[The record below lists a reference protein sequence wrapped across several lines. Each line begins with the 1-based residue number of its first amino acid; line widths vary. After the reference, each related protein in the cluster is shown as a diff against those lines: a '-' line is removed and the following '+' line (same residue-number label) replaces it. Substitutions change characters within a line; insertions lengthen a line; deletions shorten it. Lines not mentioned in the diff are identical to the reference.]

1 MSIALGRRLL
11 HRIPVFARMSSSS
24 LSSSAPA
31 LSVRERA
38 AARGWELYRSL
49 GEPKTILAPMVDQS
63 ELAYRMLVRKY
74 GVDLCYTPMI
84 HARMFR
90 DDATYRATA
99 WQVVPEDRPLF
110 VQFCGNDPDI
120 LLTSARYVQDNCD
133 AVDLN
138 LGCPQGIA
146 RKGRYG
152 AFLMHEPEVVREI
165 VETLSRELTVP
176 VSCKIRLFPNYEDTL
191 AFCNMLVD
199 AGCCWLV
206 IHGRTKEMNKQLV
219 RECDWDTIKRLRKE
233 LPIPVFANGGIENDA
248 DVVACLA
255 ATEAEGVMSSEGI
268 LECPALF
275 TGNKNPFTGIPVSQ
289 IDLALEYMDWAAKFP
304 PPEKFI
310 RAHLFKMLFQEL
322 KVFTDLREAIGQ
334 GQTHAELLAIVHEM
348 KVRLEA
354 PDAPEIPYSVADS
367 WYRRHRKLAA
377 EEDKEPDME
386 KCLDSGFGLL
396 FG

>member
-1 MSIALGRRLL
+1 MYHAVAHRSYLPRALLTSL
-11 HRIPVFARMSSSS
+11 VSKMSSST
-24 LSSSAPA
+24 
-31 LSVRERA
+31 SVRDRA
-38 AARGWELYRSL
+38 AARGWKLYNDL
-49 GEPKTILAPMVDQS
+49 QQPKTILAPMVDQS

-74 GVDLCYTPMI
+74 GVDVCYTPMI

-99 WQVVPEDRPLF
+99 WQVVQEDRPLF
-110 VQFCGNDPDI
+110 VQFCGNDPATV
-120 LLTSARYVQDNCD
+120 LEAAKHVQDGCD

-165 VETLSRELTVP
+165 VSTLSRELSVP
-176 VSCKIRLFPNYEDTL
+176 VSCKIRLLPNYDDTL

-219 RECDWDTIKRLRKE
+219 RECDWESIKRLRKE
-233 LPIPVFANGGIENDA
+233 LPIPVFANGGIETDD
-248 DVVACLA
+248 DVAACLA

-268 LECPALF
+268 LEYPALF
-275 TGNKNPFTGIPVSQ
+275 TGNKDPMTGENVSQ

-304 PPEKFI
+304 PPEKFL

-334 GQTHAELLAIVHEM
+334 GQTHAELLAIVVEM
-348 KVRLEA
+348 KARLEA
-354 PDAPEIPYSVADS
+354 PDAPLIPYSTNDS
-367 WYRRHRKLAA
+367 WYRRHRKQAA
-377 EEDKEPDME
+377 ELDKEPDMD